1 MLEANPGGNTW
12 IFSKGDMSDRL
23 KKALKVER
31 LGDPFDAFTTAAK
44 VLVERTRSEA
54 Q

>member
-12 IFSKGDMSDRL
+12 IFSKGELSARL
-23 KKALKVER
+23 KNALKVER
-31 LGDPFDAFTTAAK
+31 LSDPFDAFTTAAR